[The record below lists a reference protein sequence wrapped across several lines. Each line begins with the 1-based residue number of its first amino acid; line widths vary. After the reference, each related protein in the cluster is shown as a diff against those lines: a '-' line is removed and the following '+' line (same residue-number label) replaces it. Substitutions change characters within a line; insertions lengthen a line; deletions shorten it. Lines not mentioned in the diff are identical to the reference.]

1 MSRNQDVFP
10 ILDLQEL
17 VICLQSCDF
26 ALATQ
31 ENISRPT
38 SDYMVTLYKQIIENF
53 MGISV
58 ESLLNS
64 SNQETGDGHLQEEN
78 ENIYSDTLNVLILN
92 KICFKFFEN
101 IGVQDFNMTD
111 LYKPEAQRTQRLL
124 SAVVNYA
131 RFREERMFDCN
142 SFILQMESLLGQ
154 LRSKFDDYNLIQQQ
168 LKQYED
174 VDGDNIP
181 DEQELQKLEEQNK
194 ELEIQLKKLTK
205 IQETLSIDYNDYKIS
220 KQSIFKD
227 LEALS
232 FQIVEL
238 ESNRDKLIKI
248 SNTDMEELSE
258 GIKELNDL
266 LIQRKKTL
274 DDLTAQQKNLQDTV
288 TTFETIISELYD
300 VLRIISSEV
309 QESNRTETELVGLKQ
324 NLINNKL
331 KLMNVLE
338 TGIMYKLEIL
348 QEQLD
353 LQLKNLEKLSQ
364 DTKEESRLNDTKLM
378 DLQIKYEN
386 EIKPKIDKTDIFIQE
401 ELISGKINKLNDE
414 IKQLQKDFEVEVKEI
429 EIEYSLLSGHIN
441 KYMNE
446 MLEYMQ

>member
-10 ILDLQEL
+10 VLDLQEL

-64 SNQETGDGHLQEEN
+64 SSRDVGEGHLQDEN
-78 ENIYSDTLNVLILN
+78 ENIYSDTLNVLVLN

-174 VDGDNIP
+174 TDGENIP

-248 SNTDMEELSE
+248 SNTDIRELSE
-258 GIKELNDL
+258 GIKELNNL
-266 LIQRKKTL
+266 LTERKKTL
-274 DDLTAQQKNLQDTV
+274 HDLSTQQKNLQATV

-300 VLRIISSEV
+300 VLRIISGEV
-309 QESNRTETELVGLKQ
+309 QESNRTETELTGLKQ
-324 NLINNKL
+324 NLINNKS
-331 KLMNVLE
+331 KLSNVLE
-338 TGIMYKLEIL
+338 TGILYKLEIL

-353 LQLKNLEKLSQ
+353 LQLNNLEKLSQ
-364 DTKEESRLNDTKLM
+364 DTEEESRLNNSKLSE
-378 DLQIKYEN
+378 LQVKYEN
-386 EIKPKIDKTDIFIQE
+386 EIKPKIDKTDIFIQD
-401 ELISGKINKLNDE
+401 ELINGKINKLDDE

-441 KYMNE
+441 KYMDE
-446 MLEYMQ
+446 MLEYTQ

>member
-10 ILDLQEL
+10 VLDLQEL

-31 ENISRPT
+31 ENIARPT

-58 ESLLNS
+58 ESLLKS
-64 SNQETGDGHLQEEN
+64 SNQETSEGQLQDEN
-78 ENIYSDTLNVLILN
+78 ENIYSDTLNVLVLN

-154 LRSKFDDYNLIQQQ
+154 LRSKFDDYNLLQQQ

-174 VDGDNIP
+174 VDGANIP
-181 DEQELQKLEEQNK
+181 DEQELQRLEEQNK
-194 ELEIQLKKLTK
+194 ELEIHLKKLTK

-220 KQSIFKD
+220 KQSIFKN
-227 LEALS
+227 LETLS

-238 ESNRDKLIKI
+238 ESNRDKLIRI
-248 SNTDMEELSE
+248 SNTDIEESAE
-258 GIKELNDL
+258 AIKELSDL
-266 LIQRKKTL
+266 LVRRKKTL
-274 DDLTAQQKNLQDTV
+274 QNLTIQQENLQGTV

-309 QESNRTETELVGLKQ
+309 QESNRTETELIGLKQ

-331 KLMNVLE
+331 KLLNVLE
-338 TGIMYKLEIL
+338 TGILYKLEIL

-364 DTKEESRLNDTKLM
+364 DTEEESRLNDSKLNE
-378 DLQIKYEN
+378 LQLKYEN
-386 EIKPKIDKTDIFIQE
+386 EIKPKIDKTDVFIQD
-401 ELISGKINKLNDE
+401 ELINGKINKLNE
-414 IKQLQKDFEVEVKEI
+414 EVKQLQKDFEMEVKEI